1 MIQTNGPKRT
11 RLPSAMLRV
20 TRFVVPLLDA
30 GIPLGPLW
38 LLETRGR
45 KTGVVRV
52 VPVAVARSGSR
63 RWLVSVFG
71 EVGWVRNVRASG
83 EARLRRGRQAEEVH
97 VTEVTDGHR
106 AVVAMQL
113 RRSFWMIP
121 FVRAAFTAT
130 PHDGL
135 QAFEAEAGRH
145 PVFAVMS
152 RPPS

>member
-1 MIQTNGPKRT
+1 
-11 RLPSAMLRV
+11 MLRV
-20 TRFVVPLLDA
+20 TRFLVPLLDT
-30 GIPLGPLW
+30 GVPLGPLW

-52 VPVAVARSGSR
+52 VPVAVARSGGR

-71 EVGWVRNVRASG
+71 EAGWVRNVRVNG
-83 EARLRRGRQAEEVH
+83 EARLRRGRRAEAIS
-97 VTEVTDGHR
+97 VTEVTDGRR

-121 FVRAAFTAT
+121 FVRAAFTAA
-130 PHDGL
+130 PRDGL

-145 PVFAVMS
+145 PVFAVTG
-152 RPPS
+152 RPRS